1 MKLTV
6 TSLEHIHKKGRF
18 GNYHKKDGKNLLQIS
33 EVKNLKI
40 IQLVQYKKSKI
51 EPSAIKIEDLDL
63 PLESL
68 KVTTNKETRIL
79 WNAPRTWLIIS
90 NKKNIV
96 STIKDKCDNTNF
108 AVTDISHSR
117 AVIQI
122 KGLQAKEILK
132 KGCPININEI
142 QINNCAG
149 TVFNGITV
157 VVDFVNNDPDTFNLL
172 ALRSFGETF
181 YHHITDAAL
190 EFGYA
195 GI

>member
-1 MKLTV
+1 MIAV

-18 GNYHKKDGKNLLQIS
+18 GNYQKQDEKNLLQIS
-33 EVKNLKI
+33 EVKNLTI
-40 IQLVQYKKSKI
+40 IQLVQYKRSKI
-51 EPSAIKIEDLDL
+51 QPNTIKVEDLDL
-63 PLESL
+63 PLENQ
-68 KVTTNKETRIL
+68 KVTANKETRIL
-79 WNAPRTWLIIS
+79 WSAPRTWLIIS
-90 NKKNIV
+90 SKKNIINN
-96 STIKDKCDNTNF
+96 IKDKCDHENF

-122 KGLQAKEILK
+122 KGLQAKEVLK

-142 QINNCAG
+142 QVNNCAG

-157 VVDFVNNDPDTFNLL
+157 VVDFVNNNPDTFNLL

-195 GI
+195 GV